1 MKKLIIGLAIMLSI
15 IAPANATKVP
25 ENVRNFV
32 TADYPEAVFRF
43 DGVVILPDNTVYLP
57 LIPSK
62 FNTEDEVNIK
72 YTLPAGKKLSDKP
85 DAIVLSNDYVM
96 LKLLTNAN
104 GKNTVINLPAPPVEL
119 VTGLFPQDML
129 VPKNFAIPNSMK
141 NIIGNLD
148 IRTMQSNGMI
158 LPVIPPKAGL
168 IKNSISN
175 IPALKDKIFYIAS
188 RTSKNI
194 QVVNPENNYASYALS
209 QEEMPI
215 TVKGYD
221 VFLLVTSYGKKSMD
235 VISLTDDKVIK
246 EVNFATQPEEI
257 VIDNKNKLAYI
268 SSGGDASLY
277 VVDLETMT
285 VKKQIRLNGMCE
297 KVIISEDG
305 TKLFYND
312 KQTREVWAIELDNDY
327 LLKKV
332 GRFANVSKLAFIDG
346 KLYVTSRTNN
356 YLAIVD
362 YDSQSLL
369 SGNAISAKP
378 VDMLAYKDQ
387 LFVLGAAEK
396 TIDVID
402 TSIDKRT
409 DIISLPDSIFPTKIV
424 RIDDTNIA
432 IVTDAKSNTYSVLD
446 LDKKEVIK
454 TNRLDIPVSAVYVT
468 KNIKKIG
475 SK

>member
-1 MKKLIIGLAIMLSI
+1 MKKLIIGLALMLSI

-25 ENVRNFV
+25 ENVRKFV
-32 TADYPEAVFRF
+32 MIDYPETEFRF

-62 FNTEDEVNIK
+62 FNTEDPVEIK
-72 YTLPAGKKLSDKP
+72 YTLPEGKKLSDKP
-85 DAIVLSNDYVM
+85 DAIVLSNDYVL
-96 LKLLTNAN
+96 LKLITNSN
-104 GKNTVINLPAPPVEL
+104 GKNTIINLPAPPVEL

-141 NIIGNLD
+141 NVIGNLD
-148 IRTMQSNGMI
+148 IRTMQGNGLI
-158 LPVIPPKAGL
+158 LPVVPPKAGL
-168 IKNSISN
+168 IKNSLADV
-175 IPALKDKIFYIAS
+175 PALQDKMFYIAS
-188 RTSKNI
+188 RTTKNI

-209 QEEMPI
+209 QEEVPI
-215 TVKGYD
+215 TVKGYG

-257 VIDNKNKLAYI
+257 VIDNKNNLAYI
-268 SSGGDASLY
+268 SSGEDACLY

-285 VKKQIRLNGMCE
+285 VKRQIRLNGMCE

-327 LLKKV
+327 LLKKI
-332 GRFANVSKLAFIDG
+332 GRFANVSKLAFVDG

-362 YDSQSLL
+362 YDSLSLL

-378 VDMLAYKDQ
+378 VDMLVYNDN
-387 LFVLGAAEK
+387 LFVLGAGEK

-402 TSIDKRT
+402 TSIDKRM
-409 DIISLPDSIFPTKIV
+409 DIIALPDSAFPTKIIRV
-424 RIDDTNIA
+424 DDTNIA
-432 IVTDAKSNTYSVLD
+432 IITDAKANLYTVLD
-446 LDKKEVIK
+446 LDKKKVIK
-454 TNRLDIPVSAVYVT
+454 TNRLDIPVNAVYVT
-468 KNIKKIG
+468 KTIKKIG
-475 SK
+475 PK